1 MICWVIGYAKPLASG
16 SGCIAVGL
24 RVDNPRR
31 FDNTTR
37 MSPII
42 LIPIG
47 LVIPVVI
54 ASIVLVPSYA
64 GFYYATKIIYG
75 MNDVDLSP
83 YALHVFYIME
93 TYITLFEHWINNIS
107 TVDHISYSLPLLI
120 LPIIGIAGS
129 AVGGI
134 IFTSY
139 IMTIFQKME

>member
-1 MICWVIGYAKPLASG
+1 
-16 SGCIAVGL
+16 
-24 RVDNPRR
+24 
-31 FDNTTR
+31 

-93 TYITLFEHWINNIS
+93 TYITLFEHWMNNIS
-107 TVDHISYSLPLLI
+107 TVDHISYSLPLIL
-120 LPIIGIAGS
+120 LPIIGITGS

-139 IMTIFQKME
+139 IMTIFQTME